1 MGNSPSAADL
11 RSGDRRALAKCIT
24 LVESKRPVDRDLA
37 NQLIEDILPDTGRSY
52 RIGIS
57 GVPGVGKST
66 FIESFGLHLIE
77 QGKKVAVL
85 AVDPSSPVAGGSI
98 LGDKTRM
105 PELSRTQDA
114 FIRPSPSS
122 GIMGGTAQRTRE
134 TILLCEAAGYDVL
147 LIETVGVGQSEV
159 AVHGMVDFFMM
170 LMVPNAGDELQ
181 GIKRGITELVD
192 TIVINKADGES
203 LGQARQAK
211 AYYQSAFNLLRGGE
225 EGWKPRVMTCSA
237 LERTNLEDVWQMI
250 EEYFNWLGQ
259 EDRLADKRR
268 QQNLLWLHKLVNLEI
283 DQYLKTSERLKGAY
297 PELAT
302 RVNTGLMTPFRAAR
316 EIIEM
321 IFPD

>member
-170 LMVPNAGDELQ
+170 LMVPNTGDELQ

-211 AYYQSAFNLLRGGE
+211 AYYQSAFNLLRDD

-250 EEYFNWLGQ
+250 EEYFDWLGQ